1 MIRVLLF
8 LLAGSASVLRNRRDL
23 AIENLALRQQLA
35 LYKQR
40 DARPRLSYVDRA
52 FWVLL
57 SRTWSGW
64 MGALVVV
71 KPETVIGWHRKGF
84 RLYWTWKS
92 RRRPGRPMVPPK
104 VRRLIRKISRANP
117 LWGAPRIHG
126 ELLKLGIDV
135 AQATVSKYMVRHRRP
150 PSQTWRAFLDNHA
163 RYLVSTD
170 FMVVPTATFRVLFV
184 MVIVAHDRRR
194 IVHFDVTA
202 NPTARW
208 AAQQIVEAFPWNTAP
223 RFLLRDRD
231 GIYGS
236 EFRRRVATL
245 GIEEVLTAPRSPWQ
259 NPYAERLIGTLRR
272 DVLDHVVVL
281 GERHLRRI
289 LVDYARYYHEDRCH
303 LSLDKD
309 TPGGREVEPPEMG
322 RILQM
327 PRVGGLH
334 HRYTRRAA

>member
-1 MIRVLLF
+1 M
-8 LLAGSASVLRNRRDL
+8 LRNRRDL

-64 MGALVVV
+64 MGALLVV

-163 RYLVSTD
+163 HDLVSTD
-170 FMVVPTATFRVLFV
+170 FMVVPTATFGVLFV

-202 NPTARW
+202 NPTARC
-208 AAQQIVEAFPWNTAP
+208 V
-223 RFLLRDRD
+223 
-231 GIYGS
+231 
-236 EFRRRVATL
+236 
-245 GIEEVLTAPRSPWQ
+245 
-259 NPYAERLIGTLRR
+259 
-272 DVLDHVVVL
+272 
-281 GERHLRRI
+281 
-289 LVDYARYYHEDRCH
+289 
-303 LSLDKD
+303 
-309 TPGGREVEPPEMG
+309 
-322 RILQM
+322 
-327 PRVGGLH
+327 
-334 HRYTRRAA
+334 